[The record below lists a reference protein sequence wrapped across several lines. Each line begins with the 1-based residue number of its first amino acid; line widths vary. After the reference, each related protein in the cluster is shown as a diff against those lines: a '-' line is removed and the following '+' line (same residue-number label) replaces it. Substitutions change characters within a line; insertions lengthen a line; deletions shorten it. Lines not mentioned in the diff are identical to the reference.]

1 MSHLYGDDSRMTT
14 ASLQLA
20 LELRDEG
27 IATAV
32 ASRSELVALLR
43 AELQQIA
50 ARRQSKLA
58 TADDVH
64 EVLVA
69 LKMRHSDLG
78 NAAGA
83 LFRDGNWLFTG
94 EWKQSMRSPN
104 HARAIRVWQLKQQSN
119 SSTNHGKV

>member
-1 MSHLYGDDSRMTT
+1 MSQSYTRRSRMDNV
-14 ASLQLA
+14 SLQLA

-27 IATAV
+27 INIAV

-43 AELQQIA
+43 VELQQIA

-58 TADDVH
+58 SADDVH
-64 EVLVA
+64 EILVA
-69 LKMRHSDLG
+69 LKLRHSDLG

-104 HARAIRVWQLKQQSN
+104 HARAIRVWQLKEAINQQ
-119 SSTNHGKV
+119 H